1 MFASADCS
9 LTLMFCVSPSKRPP
23 SLRQLDLDDED
34 YGRAYRRQ
42 LAALPRRELRIT
54 LCVYGMARVFLRSA
68 QCAIAHEPDHL
79 RPYNFVNHILNGPP
93 ARRPNLGTGSSN
105 RKDRN

>member
-1 MFASADCS
+1 M
-9 LTLMFCVSPSKRPP
+9 
-23 SLRQLDLDDED
+23 LRQFDLDDKN

-42 LAALPRRELRIT
+42 LAALSRRELRIT

-79 RPYNFVNHILNGPP
+79 RPYSFLNHILNVTAGAAAKFRHRFFKSEGP
-93 ARRPNLGTGSSN
+93 
-105 RKDRN
+105 